1 MGEAGSGVEAGFVL
15 LMGRVLGSVWSAEI
29 KLLGVVQMH

>member
-1 MGEAGSGVEAGFVL
+1 VGEAESGVEAGFVL
-15 LMGRVLGSVWSAEI
+15 LMGLVVGSVWSAEI